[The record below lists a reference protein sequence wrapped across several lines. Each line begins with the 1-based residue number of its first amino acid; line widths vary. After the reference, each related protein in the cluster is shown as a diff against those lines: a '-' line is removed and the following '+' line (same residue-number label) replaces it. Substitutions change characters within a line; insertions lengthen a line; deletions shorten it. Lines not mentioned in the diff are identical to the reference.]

1 MAGTGSPSL
10 VDGELEADR
19 GAAIFDTN
27 GLMPAFAGIAYD
39 DDDDYDDDYDV
50 VFDTYVYSKSSPGG
64 GGANSK
70 VHKLGISPLSAGS
83 GNGASSLTRWSFGEM
98 SPMFL
103 FLITIYFRLVL

>member
-39 DDDDYDDDYDV
+39 DDDDDDDV

>member
-19 GAAIFDTN
+19 GAAIFDSFST
-27 GLMPAFAGIAYD
+27 FAGIAYD
-39 DDDDYDDDYDV
+39 DDADDYDDDDYDA
-50 VFDTYVYSKSSPGG
+50 YVYSKSSPGG